1 MNESIQERIAK
12 IYGQPLKMISGIL
25 KSNEI
30 PNAEYCI
37 SRDKLI
43 ICLYNTCLYVMDIND
58 IGDIIPFILSINENK
73 ELIPMIPF
81 NYIQLQDKLL
91 QFYSSCINRELL
103 ASIDDLKSD
112 PEFAELLTM
121 KAADGMRFYKVPTL
135 NPNAQNKMFFVPVY
149 SGFPNLAKSDNASIR
164 IYNAIESNCSIV
176 EYIIWRQKVKSY
188 IHLYFRIL
196 NL

>member
-1 MNESIQERIAK
+1 MNEWIQERISK
-12 IYGQPLKMISGIL
+12 IYGQPLKIISGIL

-43 ICLYNTCLYVMDIND
+43 ICLYNTCLYIADIND
-58 IGDIIPFILSINENK
+58 IGDIIPFVLSINENK

-103 ASIDDLKSD
+103 ASVDDLKSD
-112 PEFAELLTM
+112 PEFAKLLTM
-121 KAADGMRFYKVPTL
+121 KAADGMRFYKLPAL
-135 NPNAQNKMFFVPVY
+135 DSNSKPNMFFIPIY
-149 SGFPNLAKSDNASIR
+149 SGFPNLAKSDNANIR
-164 IYNAIESNCSIV
+164 IWNAIESNCSIV
-176 EYIIWRQKVKSY
+176 EYIIWRQKIKSY